1 MPEIYDVAIIGA
13 GAAGL
18 TAAIYCARYKMKT
31 IVLADDVGGAIVDA
45 HIVENWPGIQSI
57 PGLDL
62 MMQFR
67 DHARKFDVPVLEEE
81 AIAIEGQGPF
91 QVTTKN
97 QRIQAKTLILALG
110 TKRRQLNVKGEKEFL
125 GKGVSYCATC
135 DAPFYRGKDAAVIGG
150 ANSACMASVLVA
162 EYADKVYQVYR
173 QSELRAEPTWC
184 DRVTGNK
191 KIEVIYNANV
201 TEIIGSKFVEKIKL
215 DTGKELAVEGVFI
228 EVGAVPNIALIKDLG
243 LEIDKADQII
253 VDSDMR
259 TNVPYVCAAGD
270 VTNGKLKQLVTAAA
284 DGARAALSCY
294 NFVKNMER
302 K

>member
-18 TAAIYCARYKMKT
+18 TAAIYCARYKLKT

-67 DHARKFDVPVLEEE
+67 DHAKKFDVPILEEE
-81 AIAIEGQGPF
+81 AIAIEGQGHF
-91 QVTTKN
+91 QITTKN

-228 EVGAVPNIALIKDLG
+228 EVGAVPNIALIKNLG
-243 LEIDKADQII
+243 VETDKAEQIA